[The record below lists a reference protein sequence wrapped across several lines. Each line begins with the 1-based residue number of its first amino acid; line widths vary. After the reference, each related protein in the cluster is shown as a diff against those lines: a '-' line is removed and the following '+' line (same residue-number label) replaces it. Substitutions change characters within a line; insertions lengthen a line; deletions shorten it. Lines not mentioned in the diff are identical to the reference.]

1 MAVPQVCIYFKY
13 GHCKYKNNCRN
24 RHIEDLCDTDN
35 CDGRACEKRHPK
47 SCRYFEIF
55 GRCKYNPCSC
65 SHVAGSLVH
74 DKLGK
79 LESLIDV
86 MKHKIDV
93 LKQSLVMNEEKT
105 KELEF
110 QVSRCCSQEKRTSHI
125 ASSMDGRGTT
135 SKQPRSFINSPMSVH
150 TTSSIG
156 RSDALL
162 PFWTKKGSSCCYH
175 ECRPDD
181 KPPGKCCYHR
191 CRELWD

>member
-1 MAVPQVCIYFKY
+1 MLLLVTFVTFGNVYTTCLHQESKNQLQKLTLEKMAVPQVCIYFKY

-55 GRCKYNPCSC
+55 GRCKYNPCSF

-93 LKQSLVMNEEKT
+93 LK
-105 KELEF
+105 
-110 QVSRCCSQEKRTSHI
+110 
-125 ASSMDGRGTT
+125 
-135 SKQPRSFINSPMSVH
+135 
-150 TTSSIG
+150 
-156 RSDALL
+156 
-162 PFWTKKGSSCCYH
+162 
-175 ECRPDD
+175 
-181 KPPGKCCYHR
+181 
-191 CRELWD
+191 